1 MIRIGDTFNG
11 RYEILKEIGHGGMS
25 TVFLAMDKNMNKQW
39 AVKEIRRSGRDAND
53 EMYSHSLQA
62 EANMMKALDHGALP
76 HIQDI
81 IDQGE
86 TFCVIMDYIEGESL
100 DKIINEYGAQP
111 EQQVLEWS
119 MQICDVLSYLHSQ
132 RPPIIYR
139 DMKPGNVMLKPDG
152 NIKIIDFGIAREYKQ
167 DMADTTVLGTR
178 GYAPPEQY
186 NGRTDPRSDIYALG
200 MTMHHMLTGL
210 DPRAKEYEYHP
221 VRYWNPEISDG
232 IEAIIERCVQP
243 AAENRYQSCAD
254 LMYDLQHPELVT
266 KGHKRRQRRRLAA
279 FISCLALSVVFAV
292 TGFLCSNQATRIN
305 NNQYDKLINSNIEE
319 NILDGIKIYPDR
331 VDGVEKLV
339 EYYGESASFGAEE
352 NSRLNSVYSAK
363 TIDNMLEDRAN
374 TTADIAELNYR
385 IGALYFSYYDPGTG
399 TLNIFRDR
407 VNKAFQFFKANA
419 TDSRLEGLDYE
430 HKQVSDCFYQVC
442 LFNKEFIFESASVA
456 EASKSDYDELIETMD
471 QSVDAIRNADAYTR
485 LSLYNA
491 VFTLLNDQRPTM
503 SQLGVDKESVLQ
515 LMDKI
520 YNEAV
525 SVQPHKDGAI
535 SLRNEIID
543 NYESYRANIENW
555 DMIESGGDRK

>member
-200 MTMHHMLTGL
+200 MTMHHMPTG
-210 DPRAKEYEYHP
+210 PEPPAKDSESHP
-221 VRYWNPEISDG
+221 VR
-232 IEAIIERCVQP
+232 
-243 AAENRYQSCAD
+243 
-254 LMYDLQHPELVT
+254 
-266 KGHKRRQRRRLAA
+266 
-279 FISCLALSVVFAV
+279 
-292 TGFLCSNQATRIN
+292 
-305 NNQYDKLINSNIEE
+305 
-319 NILDGIKIYPDR
+319 
-331 VDGVEKLV
+331 
-339 EYYGESASFGAEE
+339 
-352 NSRLNSVYSAK
+352 
-363 TIDNMLEDRAN
+363 
-374 TTADIAELNYR
+374 
-385 IGALYFSYYDPGTG
+385 
-399 TLNIFRDR
+399 
-407 VNKAFQFFKANA
+407 
-419 TDSRLEGLDYE
+419 
-430 HKQVSDCFYQVC
+430 
-442 LFNKEFIFESASVA
+442 
-456 EASKSDYDELIETMD
+456 
-471 QSVDAIRNADAYTR
+471 
-485 LSLYNA
+485 
-491 VFTLLNDQRPTM
+491 
-503 SQLGVDKESVLQ
+503 
-515 LMDKI
+515 
-520 YNEAV
+520 
-525 SVQPHKDGAI
+525 
-535 SLRNEIID
+535 
-543 NYESYRANIENW
+543 
-555 DMIESGGDRK
+555 

>member
-53 EMYSHSLQA
+53 DMYSHSLQA
-62 EANMMKALDHGALP
+62 EANLMKSLDHGALP

-86 TFCVIMDYIEGESL
+86 TFCVVMDYIEGESL

-111 EQQVLEWS
+111 EEQVLEWA

-152 NIKIIDFGIAREYKQ
+152 NIKIIDFGIAREFKQ

-210 DPRAKEYEYHP
+210 DPRARDYEYHP
-221 VRYWNPEISDG
+221 VRYWNQKISDG
-232 IEAIIERCVQP
+232 IEAIIEKCVQP

-266 KGHKRRQRRRLAA
+266 KGHKRKQKRRLWT
-279 FISCLALSVVFAV
+279 FFGTLALSLVFALS
-292 TGFLCSNQATRIN
+292 GILCANQATKIN
-305 NNQYDKLINSNIEE
+305 NNQFDKLINSNIEE
-319 NILDGIKIYPDR
+319 NILAGIDIYPDR
-331 VDGVEKLV
+331 AEGVEKLV
-339 EYYGESASFGAEE
+339 EYYGDSASFGVAE
-352 NSRLNSVYSAK
+352 NAKLSAIYSTK
-363 TIDNMLEDRAN
+363 TIDDMLADAGN
-374 TTADIAELNYR
+374 TPADIAELNYR
-385 IGALYFSYYDPGTG
+385 IGALYFSYYSPGNG
-399 TLNIFRDR
+399 EQNVFRDR
-407 VNKAFQFFKANA
+407 VNKAYQFFRANA
-419 TDSRLEGLDYE
+419 TDERLMNVDFE
-430 HKQVSDCFYQVC
+430 HRQASDCFYQVC
-442 LFNKEFIFESASVA
+442 KFNKDFIFESASVA
-456 EASKSDYDELIETMD
+456 EASQADYEELIEVMN
-471 QSVDAIRNADAYTR
+471 QSVDAIGNTDAYTK
-485 LSLYNA
+485 LSLYNT
-491 VFTLLNDQRPTM
+491 VFSLLNDQRPTM
-503 SQLGVDKESVLQ
+503 SQLGIDKDTVLE
-515 LMDKI
+515 LLDKI
-520 YNEAV
+520 YNEAS
-525 SVQPHKDGAI
+525 SVQPHKEGAMAM
-535 SLRNEIID
+535 RNEILD
-543 NYESYRANIENW
+543 NYASYRESIENW
-555 DMIESGGDRK
+555 DMVGSEAKGK